1 MTPLERYADFM
12 QTVAS
17 FNLDTLDE
25 FIAEDVHFVDPFND
39 TFGLPHYRR
48 IIEDM
53 REQLEELDIDV
64 LDSAMVAEDR
74 ALLRWRLSGKLTAFK
89 GRPWSVEGCSMVR
102 FNDEYHGTSSKPSN
116 FLRTQLYLRHWFE
129 KHAPESEEDAEADTE
144 ETTDRP

>member
-1 MTPLERYADFM
+1 MTPLERYAEFM

-102 FNDEYHGTSSKPSN
+102 FNDAGQMQEHIDYWDAAG
-116 FLRTQLYLRHWFE
+116 QLYESFPLIGGLLR
-129 KHAPESEEDAEADTE
+129 KLRNRLAV
-144 ETTDRP
+144 R